1 MGLKDGL
8 YIYMMRQYF
17 KGIPTSLEEAA
28 YVDGCGTFH
37 TFVKIMLP
45 DALPTIA
52 SCFLFSFVWQWT
64 DIFYTRLFLPSAS
77 ISTYSDQ
84 MASIVTKMSRY
95 FSADAS
101 KAVVVPNGRQQQLIS
116 ISVLICAIPLVILYI
131 FTQKTFVQS
140 LAMSGSKE

>member
-1 MGLKDGL
+1 M
-8 YIYMMRQYF
+8 
-17 KGIPTSLEEAA
+17 
-28 YVDGCGTFH
+28 DGCGTFH